1 MLKKRTLN
9 IVLLI
14 ALSAAALWAAGSKE
28 GAEESQ
34 ALTLRVLSVYTPDH
48 AVGPAVEQINQLFAE
63 THPDVTIEMQTM
75 GADDLKQVL
84 RTDFDSGNPPAVFN
98 FWADNS
104 NLDFI
109 EAGRWLDLSGVLAA
123 DPAWKDNFLPGA
135 LGVHGYDTSGVWGL
149 PQASFVL
156 GMYYNKDLFVKA
168 GISNP
173 PETMEELY
181 MDIDKLKALDG
192 ITPWPIGNMDG
203 WRSVHLFASLFYKIN
218 GTDAATLAAERK
230 IRHDGP
236 EVVNT
241 YKAMQDLVESGAFG
255 DQYTGLGYADEIA
268 LFNEGKSAI
277 RFSGSW
283 TLGEIDGVDTG
294 FFPFPY
300 FKELPQFEGDWFA
313 GFADSWGIASDMDPA
328 LEAAAV
334 DYVKLW
340 TGPEGSRIFAEEAK
354 NIPAANADVDPEK
367 TGDLFATVVSSMSS
381 ITNSE
386 VDFATPERSKLVADQ
401 VGANAQAV
409 LAMEMTPEE
418 AAKKL
423 QQVVDSE

>member
-1 MLKKRTLN
+1 MLRRSTLS

-14 ALSAAALWAAGSKE
+14 VLSTAALWAGGSKE
-28 GAEESQ
+28 GSEEPQ
-34 ALTLRVLSVYTPDH
+34 TLTLRVLSVYTPDH
-48 AVGPAVEQINQLFAE
+48 AVGPAVEQINQIFAE
-63 THPDVTIEMQTM
+63 THPDITVEMQTM

-98 FWADNS
+98 IWADNS

-109 EAGRWLDLSGVLAA
+109 EADRWLDFSETLAA
-123 DPAWKDNFLPGA
+123 DPSWRDNFLPGA
-135 LGVHGYDTSGVWGL
+135 LGVHTYDTNGIWGL

-156 GMYYNKDLFVKA
+156 GMYYNKDLFAKA

-181 MDIDKLKALDG
+181 VDIDKLKALDG

-218 GTDAATLAAERK
+218 GTEAATLAAERK
-230 IRHDGP
+230 IRHDGS
-236 EVVNT
+236 EVIKT
-241 YKAMQDLVESGAFG
+241 YKAMQDLVKSGAFG
-255 DQYTGLGYADEIA
+255 DQYTGLGYADEIS

-283 TLGEIDGVDTG
+283 TLGEIEGVDAG

-300 FKELPQFEGDWFA
+300 YRDLPQYKGDWFA

-328 LEAAAV
+328 LEAAAI

-340 TGPEGSRIFAEEAK
+340 TGPEGSRIFAEVAK
-354 NIPAANADVDPEK
+354 NIPAANADVDPGK
-367 TGDLFATVVSSMSS
+367 TGALFATVVSSMGS

-418 AAKKL
+418 AAAKL